1 MRVKVNQSCLLIM
14 KNYLNYYKINLV
26 MMQRLIQLARPNW
39 AADDNVTPHE
49 SIPMLI
55 KGTKDE
61 ENFVA
66 HFIFIPDAHGVGLEV
81 GNPKLGKRVLPL
93 H

>member
-1 MRVKVNQSCLLIM
+1 MCTYNEKLSELLKI
-14 KNYLNYYKINLV
+14 YLQKDLV

-61 ENFVA
+61 EVLL
-66 HFIFIPDAHGVGLEV
+66 HILYSILTLMRLEPR
-81 GNPKLGKRVLPL
+81 N
-93 H
+93 

>member
-1 MRVKVNQSCLLIM
+1 MCTYNEKLSELLKI
-14 KNYLNYYKINLV
+14 YLQKDLV

-61 ENFVA
+61 EVLL
-66 HFIFIPDAHGVGLEV
+66 HILYSIMTLMRLEPR
-81 GNPKLGKRVLPL
+81 N
-93 H
+93 

>member
-1 MRVKVNQSCLLIM
+1 MRVKVNSNVCVPIM
-14 KNYLNYYKINLV
+14 KNYLNYYKINLQKDLV

-61 ENFVA
+61 EVLL
-66 HFIFIPDAHGVGLEV
+66 HILYSILTLMRLEPR
-81 GNPKLGKRVLPL
+81 N
-93 H
+93 

>member
-1 MRVKVNQSCLLIM
+1 
-14 KNYLNYYKINLV
+14 

-93 H
+93 QCIALSSIKNFTGKSSKQKN

>member
-1 MRVKVNQSCLLIM
+1 M

-61 ENFVA
+61 EVLL
-66 HFIFIPDAHGVGLEV
+66 HILYSILTLMRLEPR
-81 GNPKLGKRVLPL
+81 N
-93 H
+93 

>member
-1 MRVKVNQSCLLIM
+1 MCTYNEKLSELLKI
-14 KNYLNYYKINLV
+14 YLQKDLV
-26 MMQRLIQLARPNW
+26 MMQRLIQLSRPNW

-61 ENFVA
+61 EVLL
-66 HFIFIPDAHGVGLEV
+66 HILYSILTLMRLEPR
-81 GNPKLGKRVLPL
+81 N
-93 H
+93 

>member
-1 MRVKVNQSCLLIM
+1 M
-14 KNYLNYYKINLV
+14 KNYLNYYKINLQKDLV
-26 MMQRLIQLARPNW
+26 MMQRLIHLARPNW

-61 ENFVA
+61 EVLL
-66 HFIFIPDAHGVGLEV
+66 HIFRFNIDNSIPDAHGVGLEV
-81 GNPKLGKRVLPL
+81 GNPK
-93 H
+93 